1 MKLDTYGALM
11 INRGHPILIAFSLY
25 YGSNNKHKLSTIL
38 VATVANLAR
47 LVTLKLLIQNITQVF
62 CVYLIS
68 ITCITYD

>member
-1 MKLDTYGALM
+1 MKLDTCGALM
-11 INRGHPILIAFSLY
+11 INRGHPILIAFNLY
-25 YGSNNKHKLSTIL
+25 YGRNNKQKLTTIL
-38 VATVANLAR
+38 VATFANLAR